1 MQHDKSRVSEVT
13 QPEVTQPAGSFTE
26 ARFVLGA
33 MSTVGDTGMNDIC
46 SLPSKDSFIVHW
58 MRQRS
63 EHLFQY

>member
-46 SLPSKDSFIVHW
+46 SLPSKDS
-58 MRQRS
+58 
-63 EHLFQY
+63 LYTG